1 MRTHRAIAA
10 LTTLAFLSACTTY
23 VPIKP
28 DVAADEHLDGTIAF
42 HLRDSRTLVSDDV
55 SVTDAGFVLRSVRES
70 GEMREIQPMLI
81 ERTDVESM
89 ERVSKNYRPLWIAGG
104 AVLLVGMLFFVF
116 SDEPGWGD
124 D

>member
-1 MRTHRAIAA
+1 MRTHRAIVA

-28 DVAADEHLDGTIAF
+28 DVAAGEHLDGTIAF

-55 SVTDAGFVLRSVRES
+55 SVTDTGFVFRSVRES

-81 ERTDVESM
+81 ERADVESM
-89 ERVSKNYRPLWIAGG
+89 ERVSKNYRPLWIAG
-104 AVLLVGMLFFVF
+104 
-116 SDEPGWGD
+116 
-124 D
+124 

>member
-1 MRTHRAIAA
+1 MRA
-10 LTTLAFLSACTTY
+10 
-23 VPIKP
+23 
-28 DVAADEHLDGTIAF
+28 
-42 HLRDSRTLVSDDV
+42 
-55 SVTDAGFVLRSVRES
+55 
-70 GEMREIQPMLI
+70 IQPMLI
-81 ERTDVESM
+81 ERADVESM